1 LGKRE
6 PLFEVV
12 LPIVIQ
18 IIQLLS
24 QRSLTQKQIVS
35 QVGLTDRAVRY
46 ILSNLL
52 KEKIILQ
59 RASLL
64 DARQSYYE
72 VKNG

>member
-1 LGKRE
+1 M
-6 PLFEVV
+6 
-12 LPIVIQ
+12 IQ

>member
-1 LGKRE
+1 
-6 PLFEVV
+6 VV